1 MISKFFMAIL
11 SACMLA
17 ISLLYMPLAQAVV
30 YLDSVRVCYEFNQ
43 DEMISRDICILSAQS
58 GAGGGSFDLM
68 YKGENYHFYY
78 TDEKPINSYYRYPS
92 LDRVLDSDDL
102 FESGTEYLV
111 CFLHKPY
118 DLCYTH
124 SRSSE

>member
-17 ISLLYMPLAQAVV
+17 TSLLYMPLAQAVV

-68 YKGENYHFYY
+68 YKGESYHFYY

-102 FESGTEYLV
+102 FESSTEHLV
-111 CFLHKPY
+111 CFLHEPY